1 MVLLEKNMKAL
12 SFILVLIV
20 SCDSLAGMEAFND
33 GPLILGYG
41 KHAKVE
47 QDVQVPKDIILKV
60 AFDVSGSSG
69 QEGVNRKFDSL
80 ARFLNMHVANGNKAE
95 NIQLALVVHGK
106 AGEDLLSQKAYVNQ
120 FESNN
125 PNQELLQ
132 LLMQHKVQVFLCG
145 QSAAFYDIKNADL
158 IDGVQ
163 MSLSAMTSHALLQ
176 QQGYQLNPF

>member
-1 MVLLEKNMKAL
+1 MKAL
-12 SFILVLIV
+12 GFILVMLI
-20 SCDSLAGMEAFND
+20 SFNSLAGMEAFND

-41 KHAKVE
+41 KHARVE
-47 QDVQVPKDIILKV
+47 QDAQVPKDIILKV
-60 AFDVSGSSG
+60 AFDVSESG
-69 QEGVNRKFDSL
+69 GIEGVNRKFDSL

-106 AGEDLLSQKAYVNQ
+106 AGGDLLNKKAYMHKYD
-120 FESNN
+120 SNN
-125 PNQELLQ
+125 PNQELLK

-145 QSAAFYDIKNADL
+145 QSAAFYDINNADL
-158 IDGVQ
+158 VDGVQ